1 MSDKITVLNVADH
14 PLWCVG
20 IASVINAQR
29 DMLLEAQPFTGRQ
42 AIEYFRKHKAD
53 VILTELRL
61 PDKGGIELTIAKVA
75 ASGKPSG
82 RKNQSDPESEET
94 TWQA

>member
-1 MSDKITVLNVADH
+1 MSDEITVLNVYDH

-29 DMLLEAQPFTGRQ
+29 DMLLEAQASTGGQ

-53 VILTELRL
+53 VFTELWL
-61 PDKGGIELTIAKVA
+61 PDKGGIELMI
-75 ASGKPSG
+75 PSR